1 MTHIGLH
8 FIFLCKTREDIEEEM
23 QLFGKEDSAFDYSK
37 APPRGKLENIRDF
50 THKKT
55 YLKYYEDPDDPQP
68 DSVPSVS

>member
-1 MTHIGLH
+1 
-8 FIFLCKTREDIEEEM
+8 M